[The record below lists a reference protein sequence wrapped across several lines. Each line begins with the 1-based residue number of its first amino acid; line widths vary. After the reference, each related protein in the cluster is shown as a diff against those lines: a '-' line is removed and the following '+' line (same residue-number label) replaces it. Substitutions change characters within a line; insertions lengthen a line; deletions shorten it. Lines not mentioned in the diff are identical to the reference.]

1 MQGGSCRLGTAG
13 TSSHRP
19 SSSCRTRQVSWQGGR
34 GGQAKPKRGRQFTT
48 SQPRNKVCKLLC
60 QLEPLPSHFSLLC
73 LGCLLGCNS

>member
-1 MQGGSCRLGTAG
+1 M
-13 TSSHRP
+13 
-19 SSSCRTRQVSWQGGR
+19 SWQGGR